1 MITNRKEKNI
11 AMSETY
17 LDIKLYTIV
26 RQISSFLSDVTIS
39 FSGGELT
46 PAELVGILSHSY
58 KSNSTHKNSTRYY
71 EVKRCQN

>member
-1 MITNRKEKNI
+1 MINCKERVI
-11 AMSETY
+11 ATSETY
-17 LDIKLYTIV
+17 LNIKLYATS
-26 RQISSFLSDVTIS
+26 RQISLFLSDVTIS

-71 EVKRCQN
+71 EVKT

>member
-1 MITNRKEKNI
+1 MINCKERVI
-11 AMSETY
+11 ATSETY
-17 LDIKLYTIV
+17 LNIKLYATS
-26 RQISSFLSDVTIS
+26 RQISLFLSDVTIS

-71 EVKRCQN
+71 EVKK

>member
-1 MITNRKEKNI
+1 MIINRKEKNI
-11 AMSETY
+11 ATSETY
-17 LDIKLYTIV
+17 VNIKLYAIA

-58 KSNSTHKNSTRYY
+58 KSNSTYKDSTRYY
-71 EVKRCQN
+71 EVKK